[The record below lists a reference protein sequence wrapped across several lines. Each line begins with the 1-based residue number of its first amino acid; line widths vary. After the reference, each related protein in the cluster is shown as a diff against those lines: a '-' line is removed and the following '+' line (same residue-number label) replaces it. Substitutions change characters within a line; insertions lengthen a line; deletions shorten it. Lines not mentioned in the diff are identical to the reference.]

1 MRIIKTLL
9 LLALTTVTVA
19 QQQNARDKIEAA
31 KIALIT
37 ERLNLSPQQAQ
48 KFWPVYNEYSKKQQE
63 LRRSFDQAK
72 KNHNPQKASEEENK
86 RLLQLGMKTKE
97 QALQLEKQYSD
108 RLLKV
113 IDNRQL
119 LGLRKAENDFKEMI
133 IKRLRDQ
140 QMKREQIRDRMKN
153 QQDMQRRRNN

>member
-86 RLLQLGMKTKE
+86 RLLELGMKTKE

-140 QMKREQIRDRMKN
+140 QMKREQMRDRMKN

>member
-1 MRIIKTLL
+1 MRIIKALL
-9 LLALTTVTVA
+9 FVAISTVA
-19 QQQNARDKIEAA
+19 VAQPQNAREKIEAA

-37 ERLNLSPQQAQ
+37 ERLNLTPEQAQ

-63 LRRSFDQAK
+63 LRRTFENAK
-72 KNHNPQKASEEENK
+72 RNHNAQTATDEETK
-86 RLLQLGMKTKE
+86 KLLDLGIKTKE

-133 IKRLRDQ
+133 LKRLRDQ
-140 QMKREQIRDRMKN
+140 QMRREQMRDRVKN